1 MDNRNGSPELSSALR
16 ALAGLIALLSLA
28 AFVGACALA
37 MASAFAFAAP
47 GSEERVLLWLFV
59 LGAWVA
65 PIACLIAAFTAAF
78 AAFSAK
84 RRPMRVALACL
95 LAPALYLAVVG
106 ALLWFTYR

>member
-1 MDNRNGSPELSSALR
+1 MESRNGSPELSSALR

-28 AFVGACALA
+28 VFVGACALA
-37 MASAFAFAAP
+37 LASVFAFDAP
-47 GSEERVLLWLFV
+47 GSERRVLLWLFV

-65 PIACLIAAFTAAF
+65 PLAFLIAALAAAF

-84 RRPMRVALACL
+84 RRPLRVALACL

-106 ALLWFTYR
+106 ALLWFAYR